1 MTSGNL
7 NPWAPP
13 AFTSPTAPACQFLI
27 LQILLLTILLM
38 SPLKA
43 SPYYAWRFYLKES
56 CTKGPTTKTQY
67 LAQTDCQPAG
77 CQSARKL
84 EFPKSK
90 SHTIKNSQ
98 NNFGLCFLYDQTN
111 KNCLKWNTTYG
122 GCPYAACV
130 IHKTFRTDTSPKSN
144 MLSADNRGKVS
155 LIIHNPWD
163 DRWEKG
169 TAGKIYSWFQS
180 SHPSGTWLIYQSY
193 TRTVPIEIDRLSSL
207 GNTILQ
213 NEATLTNQLR
223 PPSSNSQPFSWL
235 ALLQQG
241 VNMLSLT
248 EAINFTNCFLRASLN
263 EPPLAAVPLRTGF
276 NLSQSPMG
284 PNTTLTG
291 IPLFKAHSQNLSLC
305 YRTTDNSSCNTTV
318 KVRSTHY
325 ASPGGYFWYN
335 GTLTKVINAS
345 LPLPCVPVTLVP
357 QLKVYGQA
365 EFQSLLTPPPPPVC
379 RNKRDIFL
387 PVVVGLS
394 LASYLVAAGI
404 GSGVMGYSV
413 TSAAPLEDKLRV
425 AIEAS
430 AASLASLQQQIMSL
444 AQVTPQNQGA
454 LDLLIAEKECCY
466 SINESGLVE
475 ENINTL
481 HRLQENLRKKPN
493 TGVLSLSWWHPML
506 TWLTPVITPIIVP
519 TNSYVRN
526 WTSGP
531 QPNAASSLRLALS

>member
-1 MTSGNL
+1 MCPALRWHLKITSGNP

-13 AFTSPTAPACQFLI
+13 AFASPAAPACQFLM

-43 SPYYAWRFYLKES
+43 SPYYAWQFYLQES
-56 CTKGPTTKTQY
+56 WREGPATKTQY

-77 CQSARKL
+77 CQSAIKL

-122 GCPYAACV
+122 GCPYASCV
-130 IHKTFRTDTSPKSN
+130 MHKTFRTNTSPKSN

-155 LIIHNPWD
+155 LIIHDPWD
-163 DRWEKG
+163 NRWEKG

-193 TRTVPIEIDRLSSL
+193 TSIMPIGINWLSSL

-213 NEATLTNQLR
+213 NEATLSNQLK
-223 PPSSNSQPFSWL
+223 PPSSNSQPFPWL
-235 ALLQQG
+235 ALVQQG

-248 EAINFTNCFLRASLN
+248 EAINITNCFLCASLN
-263 EPPLAAVPLRTGF
+263 KPPLAAVPLRTGF

-284 PNTTLTG
+284 PDTTLTG

-305 YRTTDNSSCNTTV
+305 YGATDNSSCNTTV
-318 KVRSTHY
+318 KVKSTHY
-325 ASPGGYFWYN
+325 APPGEYFWCN

-365 EFQSLLTPPPPPVC
+365 KFQSLLTPPPPVR
-379 RNKRDIFL
+379 RNKRAIFL
-387 PVVVGLS
+387 PMVVSLS
-394 LASYLVAAGI
+394 LAAAEI
-404 GSGVMGYSV
+404 GSEAMGYSV
-413 TSAAPLEDKLRV
+413 TSAAQLEDKLRV
-425 AIEAS
+425 AIKAS
-430 AASLASLQQQIMSL
+430 AASLASLQQQITSL
-444 AQVTPQNQGA
+444 AQVTLQNQRA
-454 LDLLIAEKECCY
+454 LNLLTAEKGECCY
-466 SINESGLVE
+466 YINESGLVE

-481 HRLQENLRKKPN
+481 HRLQEDLRKKQN
-493 TGVLSLSWWHPML
+493 TGVLSLRWWHPML
-506 TWLTPVITPIIVP
+506 TWLTPVITPIIVICLLLLIAP
-519 TNSYVRN
+519 FL
-526 WTSGP
+526 
-531 QPNAASSLRLALS
+531 LRFLQTRM